1 MRIHFMTHRVVA
13 LPAIA
18 AAIGLALTGCGG
30 SSAPKASSTTTPAS
44 SASSPPS
51 SASSS
56 GGGSAAETA
65 IKKDWV
71 AFFSSSTP
79 VSMRVALL
87 ENGSAFASLISAQA
101 KNSLASSASA
111 TVNSVSDVT
120 SSQAD
125 VKYSIDVAGTPAL
138 SGQKGVAVYQGGSWK
153 VGTASF
159 CGLLQLEKS
168 SGLVKLPSIP
178 SACSSAG

>member
-1 MRIHFMTHRVVA
+1 
-13 LPAIA
+13 
-18 AAIGLALTGCGG
+18 
-30 SSAPKASSTTTPAS
+30 
-44 SASSPPS
+44 
-51 SASSS
+51 
-56 GGGSAAETA
+56 
-65 IKKDWV
+65 
-71 AFFSSSTP
+71 
-79 VSMRVALL
+79 MRVALL
-87 ENGSAFASLISAQA
+87 ENGSVFASLISAQA

-138 SGQKGVAVYQGGSWK
+138 SDQKGVAVYQGGAWK
-153 VGTASF
+153 VGTSSF

-168 SGLVKLPSIP
+168 SGLVHLPSIP